1 MKEYHS
7 FYFIAW
13 LTRKRSRTNICFVTA
28 FRSYLPV
35 QSGLGI
41 QFVLA
46 WIGLKQ
52 ARSWFRF
59 PAWVL
64 VSGVT
69 CSAPRVALETLL
81 ACFAVAWRH
90 RESSPLLWSCWARY
104 SVVLRLWHGLGLL
117 GWFRCESPAGRL
129 PGQPCWKRAVTSSG
143 APESCKREK
152 RQERAARVSFLT
164 VRFLDIPK
172 GGWSNQSVGTG
183 RSPAC
188 TAALARHF
196 HVRTDNLFVV
206 LYSNSYRVYTFIL
219 SPHSLSYWFIQF
231 CNHS

>member
-13 LTRKRSRTNICFVTA
+13 LTRKRSRTNLCFVTA

-59 PAWVL
+59 PAWVQFF

-69 CSAPRVALETLL
+69 WSARRVALETLL
-81 ACFAVAWRH
+81 AHVAWRH
-90 RESSPLLWSCWARY
+90 RGSSPLQSSNSWLRYGFGTVLDSLRWLVPRWA
-104 SVVLRLWHGLGLL
+104 
-117 GWFRCESPAGRL
+117 
-129 PGQPCWKRAVTSSG
+129 SSG
-143 APESCKREK
+143 P
-152 RQERAARVSFLT
+152 ARV
-164 VRFLDIPK
+164 
-172 GGWSNQSVGTG
+172 GG
-183 RSPAC
+183 RSC
-188 TAALARHF
+188 ENGKRSFDEF
-196 HVRTDNLFVV
+196 H
-206 LYSNSYRVYTFIL
+206 RV
-219 SPHSLSYWFIQF
+219 Q
-231 CNHS
+231 

>member
-1 MKEYHS
+1 MNEYHS

-13 LTRKRSRTNICFVTA
+13 LTRKRSRTNLCFVTA

-64 VSGVT
+64 CFGCHVFSSGSFGCSRDVT
-69 CSAPRVALETLL
+69 GKLSSAIVEFVA
-81 ACFAVAWRH
+81 
-90 RESSPLLWSCWARY
+90 P
-104 SVVLRLWHGLGLL
+104 LRLWHGLGLL
-117 GWFRCESPAGRL
+117 WLVSLWESSGPASRSAL
-129 PGQPCWKRAVTSSG
+129 RALERAVTSSG

-152 RQERAARVSFLT
+152 RASARTRASF
-164 VRFLDIPK
+164 
-172 GGWSNQSVGTG
+172 
-183 RSPAC
+183 
-188 TAALARHF
+188 
-196 HVRTDNLFVV
+196 
-206 LYSNSYRVYTFIL
+206 
-219 SPHSLSYWFIQF
+219 
-231 CNHS
+231 